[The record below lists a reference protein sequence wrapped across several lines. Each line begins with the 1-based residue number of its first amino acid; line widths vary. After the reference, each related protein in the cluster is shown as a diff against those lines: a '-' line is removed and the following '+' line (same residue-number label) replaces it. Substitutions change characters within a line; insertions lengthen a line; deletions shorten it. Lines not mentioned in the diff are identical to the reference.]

1 MIYLFDNNER
11 LIQIVRK
18 TAILSAEQKLVL
30 TDEYYV
36 NDQLIVEMTALDDDL
51 LAQVEFLAIAD
62 KEEQYKFNL
71 YWLAKEETTDNV
83 TTLYGTQSAIEELRK
98 TIVKDK
104 RPENR
109 GARFVIDDLLQGTNW
124 RASYVADTGTRST
137 NFYYVS
143 VFEALKKV
151 CDVWGLEMQFHAEI
165 ENNRIGARHIEFK
178 QKIGKSEGARVVYGH
193 NALSI
198 LKEVE
203 RLEIVT
209 ALIGR
214 GKALEVSSAEENESG
229 QAGYGRKLTFEDVV
243 WRKAGGKPVD
253 KPQGQNYVEI
263 PEATAKYGVP
273 IPNGTKRPKVGV
285 VEIEEED
292 AERLLQR
299 TYETLVEK
307 CRPQAT
313 FKTTTLYLD
322 GDIGDTVRVVRPD
335 RHIDYDTR
343 IFEITHDRLTGKP
356 SHIKL
361 GDRLI
366 ESNSKRESRLT
377 SDTIKAMDE
386 HLKPMIDE
394 VIKSIPSANGYNRN
408 WRTKERPPASEVKVN
423 DNWLQ
428 PDPEHEGH
436 TIHFVWDGEDW
447 LEVMRTH
454 KYAVAEKKIADLEE
468 QAGKLQESIG
478 DIDDLR
484 KKINDT
490 SVDNKLVTEIV
501 GHDGKMKYS
510 KNRLNLDLQPNEL
523 LTFEEGRL
531 VIKHNGLG
539 FIPGHTYTISFTME
553 ELERPHSR
561 INIQTATNAT
571 VTLTPQ
577 VNRRYPTKHG
587 AVHSKV
593 YHDTYLVTVQFAG
606 KAPIV
611 LTKQLQSDWSIRID
625 LHDLEPHIQQRIV
638 GAKIETMITNN
649 NAIYSYGYYG
659 SLVDSVKIGE
669 W

>member
-1 MIYLFDNNER
+1 MIYLFDNNEQ
-11 LIQIVRK
+11 LIHIVRG
-18 TAILSAEQKLVL
+18 TSILSTEQKLVL

-62 KEEQYKFNL
+62 REQKHNFNL
-71 YWLAKEETTDNV
+71 YWLAKEETTNNV

-109 GARFVIDDLLQGTNW
+109 GARFVVDDLLQGTNW

-137 NFYYVS
+137 NFYYAS

-151 CDVWGLEMQFHAEI
+151 CDVWGLEMRFHAEI

-178 QKIGKSEGARVVYGH
+178 QKIGKSVGARVVYGH

-243 WRKAGGKPVD
+243 WRKTDGKPVD

-292 AERLLQR
+292 AEHLLQR

-335 RHIDYDTR
+335 RNIDYDTR

-377 SDTIKAMDE
+377 SDVIKAMDE
-386 HLKPMIDE
+386 HLKPTIDE

-408 WRTKERPPASEVKVN
+408 WRTTEQPPASEVKVN
-423 DNWLQ
+423 DNWFQ

-454 KYAVAEKKIADLEE
+454 KYAVAEKKIADLEK

-510 KNRLNLDLQPNEL
+510 KNRLDLDLQPNEL

-553 ELERPHSR
+553 EVERPHSR
-561 INIQTATNAT
+561 VNVQTTTNAT
-571 VTLTPQ
+571 VTLQPQ

-593 YHDTYLVTVQFAG
+593 YHDTYLVTIQLAG

-638 GAKIETMITNN
+638 GAKINTTVTNN
-649 NAIYSYGYYG
+649 SAIHAYGHYG